1 MKKAISSA
9 LFLLGFSGYL
19 WGQTVSLD
27 VPYVP
32 TPKEVVAQMLKMANV
47 GKDDLLYDLGC
58 GDGRIVI
65 TAVEKFG
72 CKGVGVDLN
81 PVRIAESKANAE
93 KAKVTDRVQFLNKN
107 LFDTSFK
114 DATVLAMY
122 LLPSVNLKLRP
133 RILRELK
140 PGTRVLSHDFTMG
153 EWEEDQR
160 EEIQGDTYGHNIYFW
175 VVPANVSGTWT
186 WTASGGVRYLLK
198 LNQKFQK
205 VSGTLTIGAT
215 ELPLKEVKLRGD
227 RLELKVDNKIQ
238 DNTVTL
244 SFEGRANGN
253 TIQGMENQ
261 KNGWKASRNPVTIKA
276 VDADA
281 KDGVEEN
288 IDKVTK

>member
-1 MKKAISSA
+1 MRKALSSA

-19 WGQTVSLD
+19 WGQTVNLD

-32 TPKEVVAQMLKMANV
+32 TPKEVVAQMLKMADV
-47 GKDDLLYDLGC
+47 GKEDLLYDLGC

-65 TAVEKFG
+65 TAAEKFG

-114 DATVLAMY
+114 DASVLTMY

-186 WTASGGVRYLLK
+186 WSSSGGVRYQLK

-205 VSGTLTIGAT
+205 VSGLLITRAA
-215 ELPLKEVKLRGD
+215 ELPLTDVKLRGD
-227 RLELKVDNKIQ
+227 RLEFKVEMKGAKVQSGETNII
-238 DNTVTL
+238 
-244 SFEGRANGN
+244 SFEGLADGN
-253 TIQGMENQ
+253 TIQGTQDQ
-261 KNGWKASRNPVTIKA
+261 KTVWKASRNPDTIKA

-281 KDGVEEN
+281 KDGVEE
-288 IDKVTK
+288 KQ